1 MENVYVKTDVNSILK
16 EYFKE
21 DIVSLEDIL
30 IKLDEVTFEKNSLQD
45 DIEELKEDIKNNYIS
60 KSDYYH

>member
-1 MENVYVKTDVNSILK
+1 MENVYVKTDANSILK

>member
-1 MENVYVKTDVNSILK
+1 MENVYVKTDVDSILK

-45 DIEELKEDIKNNYIS
+45 DIEELREDIRNNYIL